1 MNMSQSPH
9 PPPSIAIIDNDPRLL
24 ASLSELF
31 ESSGFSVLTF
41 PSGQEFVDADGLKQ
55 VDGIVA
61 DIGMPGLNGFELKEI
76 VERLRP
82 EVPMILMTGRYEL
95 IERLG
100 TDGLQRHMIFTKPFD
115 GWKLIATL
123 SEALRRN

>member
-1 MNMSQSPH
+1 MPQSPH

-41 PSGQEFVDADGLKQ
+41 SSGQEFVNADGLKQ

-100 TDGLQRHMIFTKPFD
+100 TDGLQRHTIFTKPFD
-115 GWKLIATL
+115 GWKLVATL
-123 SEALRRN
+123 SEAVRRN